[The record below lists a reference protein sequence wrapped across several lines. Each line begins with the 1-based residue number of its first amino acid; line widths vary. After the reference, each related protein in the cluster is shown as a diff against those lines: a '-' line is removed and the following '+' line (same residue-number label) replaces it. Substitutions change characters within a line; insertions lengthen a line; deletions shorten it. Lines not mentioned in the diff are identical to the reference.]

1 MKFPRFATVALL
13 TGALMVACGDD
24 DDAVTPTAVITPTA
38 PAPIF
43 GTVSGTVSVEGSGLA
58 EVSVNLTGPAAQSA
72 TTGSSGG
79 YSFSNV
85 PAGAHNVGISGTP
98 PDVAFVSTSTGVTI
112 ATNGQTATADFS
124 GNYIRTSSIT
134 GSVTAGDEGVVAT
147 VTAAGSGMLTDE
159 EPAIGSSDT
168 DGNFEL
174 TGLRAGGYAVT
185 ISDYP
190 EDTEFPVTTR
200 DVTVGVGLS
209 ATVSFNAT
217 GEDQP
222 TTGTNPF
229 LPYITEVTSGSDD
242 GTYSGRLTA
251 TVEIERERG
260 DAQFEKITLYVDA
273 TEVDSRSFGF
283 APAPA
288 EDPELAAQQI
298 EFSLSFDSDEYDEAG
313 AVTYP
318 NGAHNIVVGVTV
330 QGSTDENFSDRRE
343 VEFDNE
349 DGVHVVPSGQT
360 QVPVIGQD
368 GGYWY
373 GGPGRGFDLTVV
385 PVMYSGNTVQ
395 SVTLRKGFCGSD
407 AASDREA
414 PYVFSPDCGGF
425 EGSVAEAV
433 AEGFISI
440 GAAPVQTLNAEDERF
455 SIQLDYAGPGAP
467 VFMPNPNGREGGWI
481 NDEVG
486 LAAEHDVK
494 ENDDG
499 WLIYGATDG
508 GVGGN
513 TVQLQRGE
521 DMEGAL
527 AATAS
532 STPALPEAS
541 EKSDAYCFV
550 ASAVDDLGNR
560 SKLPKEDDDCAK
572 PGDYMDAVTAMEGMG
587 DEEDEDYV
595 APVDAADAVVFS
607 SITAGVDT
615 EAPTIE
621 FTPNSLK
628 DESRA
633 LDRAYDLRVKDADSG
648 LHSTMPVLA
657 RVTVRNATKTVCGA
671 GELPGEENDLKECK
685 NNNEGLGEL
694 DNGRVLT
701 GLHEVEDLA
710 DGYYTFTALAQDK
723 AGNESDE
730 ESRVAVHDTGD
741 PVVSVAATTGSDD
754 GDFDHNLVGTVT
766 DALSIRDYSIAALV
780 DDVYYG
786 LELVD
791 VDAYD
796 ADPTTPSVSVE
807 KTITL
812 PFLGLQGTGP
822 DDGPVPV
829 SMLRVSVRD
838 QAAGTDDDAD
848 DVTIADLEA
857 STTMDFEVTPDD
869 DDEASMLVIKALVTS
884 EANPFESVLF
894 YAAADNDG
902 VDGDMKDLRFIVS
915 VPEHRAR
922 DNGGIWTYTARVSA
936 DDFYA
941 AVGGDDG
948 YSGKVS
954 AVGVRAAGSVDA
966 ETETTV
972 TVVTTIGNTEIARR
986 RFWRQMRTAAR
997 LPAPPE
1003 LP

>member
-98 PDVAFVSTSTGVTI
+98 SDVAFVSTSTGVTI

-190 EDTEFPVTTR
+190 EDTEFTVTTR

-209 ATVSFNAT
+209 ATVSFNAA

-229 LPYITEVTSGSDD
+229 LPYITGVTSDSDD
-242 GTYSGRLTA
+242 GTYSGRVTA
-251 TVEIERERG
+251 TVTIERERG

-313 AVTYP
+313 AVTYS

-330 QGSTDENFSDRRE
+330 QGSTDETYSDREE

-349 DGVHVVPSGQT
+349 DGVHVTVSGET
-360 QVPVIGQD
+360 QPPVIGQD

-373 GGPGRGFDLTVV
+373 GGPGAGFDLTVV
-385 PVMYSGNTVQ
+385 PVMYSGSAVI
-395 SVTLRKGFCGSD
+395 SVALREGFCGSD
-407 AASDREA
+407 AASKTDA
-414 PYVFSPDCGGF
+414 PYVFTPDCGGF

-433 AEGFISI
+433 AAGFISI
-440 GAAPVQTLNAEDERF
+440 GTAPVQTLNAEDEVF

-467 VFMPNPNGREGGWI
+467 FFMPNPNGREGGWI

-494 ENDDG
+494 KNDDG

-513 TVQLQRGE
+513 IVQLQRGE
-521 DMEGAL
+521 DMEEAL

-532 STPALPEAS
+532 STPTLPEAS

-572 PGDYMDAVTAMEGMG
+572 PGDYMDAMAAVEGMG
-587 DEEDEDYV
+587 DEGDEDYV
-595 APVDAADAVVFS
+595 APADAADAVVFS

-621 FTPNSLK
+621 FTANSLE
-628 DESRA
+628 DESRE
-633 LDRAYDLRVKDADSG
+633 LTRAYDLRVKDADSG

-657 RVTVRNATKTVCGA
+657 RVAVRDAKKTTCGD
-671 GELPGEENDLKECK
+671 GELPGEEDSQGDCK
-685 NNNEGLGEL
+685 NNTEGLGEL
-694 DNGRVLT
+694 DGDRVL
-701 GLHEVEDLA
+701 VELDKVTERA
-710 DGYYTFTALAQDK
+710 DGYYTFTALALDK

-730 ESRVAVHDTGD
+730 ISRVAVHDTEA
-741 PVVSVAATTGSDD
+741 PVVSVAATTGSD
-754 GDFDHNLVGTVT
+754 GDFDHNLVGTLT

-780 DDVYYG
+780 VGVDVDGVDGVYYG
-786 LELVD
+786 MESGLVD

-796 ADPTTPSVSVE
+796 ADPTTLSKPVAE
-807 KTITL
+807 TITL
-812 PFLGLQGTGP
+812 PFLGLQTAV
-822 DDGPVPV
+822 DLETDIADPVEV

-838 QAAGTDDDAD
+838 QANRAAAVTDEDGVTVALEPLKASKFTSDLGFKVTAD
-848 DVTIADLEA
+848 
-857 STTMDFEVTPDD
+857 S
-869 DDEASMLVIKALVTS
+869 DDEASTLEIKAEVTS

-894 YAAADNDG
+894 YAAADNDKPE
-902 VDGDMKDLRFIVS
+902 GDTKDLRFIAS
-915 VPEHRAR
+915 VPEYSAR
-922 DNGGIWTYTARVSA
+922 ESGGTWTYTARVGA

-948 YSGKVS
+948 YSGECI
-954 AVGVRAAGSVDA
+954 RRRRAGSWKRSR
-966 ETETTV
+966 
-972 TVVTTIGNTEIARR
+972 I
-986 RFWRQMRTAAR
+986 
-997 LPAPPE
+997 
-1003 LP
+1003 